1 MKRKVNKVFFFRPK
15 DCFHRFIRKLLGALR
30 GLFQNIPPAR
40 RGSGKR
46 RRRLK
51 RGEDFPLLVLLHK
64 ISLHSALAFDFHF
77 YGFGVGEGVFGE
89 GHGVLGNVDL

>member
-1 MKRKVNKVFFFRPK
+1 MGGRGNDKKEEKAFPSFF
-15 DCFHRFIRKLLGALR
+15 ILLY
-30 GLFQNIPPAR
+30 
-40 RGSGKR
+40 
-46 RRRLK
+46 
-51 RGEDFPLLVLLHK
+51 K